1 MTTYYITIDDYDGP
15 WKEGMDIYFKELMEF
30 YFPEIAAKIDW
41 KQGYEFLD
49 KELQSFVRDADIGR
63 RHADKLVKVWSF
75 DAQVLYVLIHIEV
88 QSDKDLD
95 FSRRMYIY
103 NYRIFD
109 KSYLP
114 VTILAILGDD
124 HPSWRPGPYS
134 FKQWGCELH
143 FQFPM
148 VKLLDYNDRID
159 ELLKQ
164 SNPFAIITAA
174 HLKTKTTKNNPEERY
189 SWKWSIV
196 MALYERGFSAAD
208 ILQLYRLIDW
218 LMILPEDLSQ
228 RFTDNLVEYEE
239 DKEVTYVTSAE
250 RHGIKK
256 GRIEG
261 IEIGRGEGIEIGR
274 GEGIEIG
281 KIEGVEIGKGE
292 GMLSQAREMVLDAL
306 DTKFSSNIPSD
317 IEERIKKMTSRM
329 MLKQLLRSAIQSS
342 DIDSFRKSI
351 DKLTSE

>member
-1 MTTYYITIDDYDGP
+1 
-15 WKEGMDIYFKELMEF
+15 
-30 YFPEIAAKIDW
+30 
-41 KQGYEFLD
+41 
-49 KELQSFVRDADIGR
+49 
-63 RHADKLVKVWSF
+63 
-75 DAQVLYVLIHIEV
+75 
-88 QSDKDLD
+88 
-95 FSRRMYIY
+95 
-103 NYRIFD
+103 
-109 KSYLP
+109 
-114 VTILAILGDD
+114 
-124 HPSWRPGPYS
+124 
-134 FKQWGCELH
+134 
-143 FQFPM
+143 M

-196 MALYERGFSAAD
+196 MALYERGFSADD

-261 IEIGRGEGIEIGR
+261 IEIGRGEGIEIG
-274 GEGIEIG
+274 
-281 KIEGVEIGKGE
+281 
-292 GMLSQAREMVLDAL
+292 MLSNAQETVLDAL

-351 DKLTSE
+351 DELTSE